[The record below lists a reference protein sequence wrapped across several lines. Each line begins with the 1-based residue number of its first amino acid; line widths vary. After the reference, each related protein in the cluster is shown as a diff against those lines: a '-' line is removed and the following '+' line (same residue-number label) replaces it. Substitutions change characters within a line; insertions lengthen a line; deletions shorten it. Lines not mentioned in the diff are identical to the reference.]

1 MYLSEMGSVSLLTR
15 DEEVKIAK
23 RIEEGER
30 EVLEAALDSPITIR
44 ETILLGEKLK
54 KEKIT
59 VKEIIK
65 DQEEE
70 HLNSEYHT
78 QRVLTLIERIKE
90 LNEKNIEI
98 QKLLMQD
105 KGGPFYKEELRKN
118 RIENKQKIISLLMD
132 INFNKKQVERIVQRL
147 KSLNDRVEKAVREIQ
162 ECEKISGI
170 DLKEIKRLIRL
181 VKKKEGAECVE
192 FLDNKLLS
200 RDGLKEF

>member
-1 MYLSEMGSVSLLTR
+1 
-15 DEEVKIAK
+15 
-23 RIEEGER
+23 
-30 EVLEAALDSPITIR
+30 
-44 ETILLGEKLK
+44 
-54 KEKIT
+54 
-59 VKEIIK
+59 
-65 DQEEE
+65 
-70 HLNSEYHT
+70 
-78 QRVLTLIERIKE
+78 
-90 LNEKNIEI
+90 
-98 QKLLMQD
+98 LMQD